1 MAAAPREPARKSPM
15 YPVETRDRDD
25 LPEPARRHTLV
36 PARRRRWPG
45 LVIGLT
51 ALATVLA
58 AGLIPRLDRSRAL
71 DARAVE
77 LAGPPRVAVSPVRK
91 GQPRSELVLPAT
103 ALPAQSTVIHARL
116 DGFVHEL
123 HADLGDS
130 VREGRL
136 LALLQAPELEAD
148 LARARAR
155 FGELERNLELART
168 SADRHAKL
176 AESGI
181 SSLEVADEARAR
193 ANSAEAA
200 QDGSR
205 AEASRLEALYA
216 YRRVVAPFDGVI
228 TKRSVD
234 RGALVK
240 AASTALFEIAQT
252 RTLKVFVDVP
262 QTLAPDVQPGM
273 VARVFAPEAPDR
285 IVEGKVVR
293 TARAL
298 DPATRT
304 LRTEIH
310 LPGGGPLLSGAFVR
324 VRLQVQRTSAPLL
337 IPAVAL
343 VTRKEGPRAMVVG
356 PDGRVEQRPLIL
368 GRDMGA
374 NIEVLS
380 GLQDGE
386 RVVLSPPDELAD
398 GATVQP
404 AEPVATPPPAK

>member
-1 MAAAPREPARKSPM
+1 MFPADTRHRADDPTAPHERPPNLVTGGAAG
-15 YPVETRDRDD
+15 
-25 LPEPARRHTLV
+25 
-36 PARRRRWPG
+36 RRRRWPG
-45 LVIGLT
+45 LVFGLF
-51 ALATVLA
+51 ALATVLV
-58 AGLIPRLDRSRAL
+58 AGVLPRLERRRAL

-77 LAGPPRVAVSPVRK
+77 LHGPPRVSIQPVRR
-91 GQPRSELVLPAT
+91 GPAQSELVLPGT
-103 ALPAQSTVIHARL
+103 TLPEQNTVIHARL
-116 DGFVHEL
+116 DGFVHQL

-155 FGELERNLELART
+155 LGELERNLTLSRT
-168 SADRHAKL
+168 SADRHARL

-181 SSLEVADEARAR
+181 SSQEAADEARAR

-200 QDGSR
+200 LDASR
-205 AEASRLEALYA
+205 AEVSRLGALYA

-228 TKRSVD
+228 TRRSVD

-240 AASTALFEIAQT
+240 SASTALFEIAQT

-262 QTLAPDVQPGM
+262 QSLAADVQPGLR
-273 VARVFAPEAPDR
+273 ARVFAPETPDR
-285 IVEGKVVR
+285 IVEGQVVR

-324 VRLQVQRTSAPLL
+324 VGLQVPRTTAPLL

-343 VTRKEGPRAMVVG
+343 VTRKEGPRALVVTS
-356 PDGRVEQRPLIL
+356 GRVQQRVLVL
-368 GRDMGA
+368 GRDMGVDV
-374 NIEVLS
+374 EVLG
-380 GLQDGE
+380 GLHDDDQ
-386 RVVLSPPDELAD
+386 VVLSPPDDLAD
-398 GATVQP
+398 GTPVQ
-404 AEPVATPPPAK
+404 ATPPRPAAPAPPH